1 MKKET
6 NETTYFANEEMGN
19 ELNDVSIN
27 MDKPEVEESKGKTW
41 KELSIGGTFG
51 LLVAG
56 GSLYASGAIKGDDSE
71 ALLAGAEAADSAQME
86 KPVETIN
93 NDPVLLDENGEPVGL
108 PAQSKI
114 DNTLAEP
121 ATPTSRATQSQHA
134 PEAAASHRSDDS
146 HFDNA
151 HLNTPS
157 RQTAPDHHIQEED
170 IVSTIEE
177 ANNAHTYTGVGIEE
191 HPVNIIILDD
201 DLSFAEAFATARA
214 ELGSGAAFCWR
225 GGVYG
230 TFNEAEWHSLSHGEQ
245 AQFTNV
251 AVQEAAQTNYLA
263 NYQHTPHHHVRFTE
277 GDVVNDHIAEGGAY
291 DDTDDHVIA
300 IDDDDVEI
308 IESVNSDFDEQPQ
321 IIAME
326 NSLDDLLAPDENMP
340 LDIDTIDENDG
351 LNAIAAIISD
361 MSDMGADN
369 DSMYDTMMPSND
381 YSTSD
386 DSMPDYVSDADT
398 ADII

>member
-1 MKKET
+1 M
-6 NETTYFANEEMGN
+6 
-19 ELNDVSIN
+19 
-27 MDKPEVEESKGKTW
+27 
-41 KELSIGGTFG
+41 
-51 LLVAG
+51 
-56 GSLYASGAIKGDDSE
+56 
-71 ALLAGAEAADSAQME
+71 
-86 KPVETIN
+86 
-93 NDPVLLDENGEPVGL
+93 
-108 PAQSKI
+108 
-114 DNTLAEP
+114 
-121 ATPTSRATQSQHA
+121 
-134 PEAAASHRSDDS
+134 
-146 HFDNA
+146 
-151 HLNTPS
+151 
-157 RQTAPDHHIQEED
+157 
-170 IVSTIEE
+170 
-177 ANNAHTYTGVGIEE
+177 
-191 HPVNIIILDD
+191 
-201 DLSFAEAFATARA
+201 
-214 ELGSGAAFCWR
+214 
-225 GGVYG
+225 
-230 TFNEAEWHSLSHGEQ
+230 
-245 AQFTNV
+245 
-251 AVQEAAQTNYLA
+251 
-263 NYQHTPHHHVRFTE
+263 
-277 GDVVNDHIAEGGAY
+277 VNDHIAEGGAY